1 MRYCQESR
9 PDVFFVAH
17 GEIRGFPSLS
27 MKGIFLK
34 PAICLLLFLM
44 PIVTTS
50 AQKPNILV
58 ARMETSMG
66 TMVIELFKDRT
77 PITVDN
83 FVGLA
88 EGTKTWKTPSG
99 EERSEPF
106 YDGLI
111 FHRVIKDFMIQGG
124 CPQGTGSGGPGYRFQ
139 DECYAGSVV
148 PLEGVIGDGERAGQ
162 VFDQLILPHLRDN
175 DGTSP
180 IPEIAALFGE
190 MQSSQS
196 YQPLLGKKVDGLQA
210 LLGSTE
216 KLTWFEKELIPI
228 KGAIKDEYTANT
240 VFQKVL
246 VPHLQAHQ
254 GSSPVPEIEELYGKI
269 QEMNSLLPLVG
280 KTIEELQALV
290 GSQAALNQPNLLG
303 TVDYG
308 TLCMANSGP
317 GTNGSQF
324 FVVTKKDGA
333 GWLNGKHTV
342 FGRVLEGMDVAEA
355 IQNVAT
361 SAADRPVEDVK
372 IIRIGIERI

>member
-1 MRYCQESR
+1 
-9 PDVFFVAH
+9 
-17 GEIRGFPSLS
+17 
-27 MKGIFLK
+27 MKEIFLK
-34 PAICLLLFLM
+34 PAICLLLVAMTIF
-44 PIVTTS
+44 S
-50 AQKPNILV
+50 GCRQKPKTLV

-66 TMVIELFKDRT
+66 TMVIELFEDTT
-77 PITVDN
+77 PITVEN

-88 EGTKTWKTPSG
+88 GGTRTWKTPSG

-106 YDGLI
+106 YNGLI

-124 CPQGTGSGGPGYRFQ
+124 CPQGTGTGGPGYSFR

-148 PLEGVIGDGERAGQ
+148 PLEGVIGDGEMAGQ

-180 IPEIAALFGE
+180 IPEIAALFGQ

-196 YQPLLGKKVDGLQA
+196 YQPLLGKKVEGLQA

-216 KLTWFEKELIPI
+216 KLTGFEKELIPI
-228 KGAIKDEYTANT
+228 KGVIKDEYTANT
-240 VFQKVL
+240 VFQKLL

-254 GSSPVPEIEELYGKI
+254 GSSPVAEIKELHAQI
-269 QEMNSLLPLVG
+269 TATNSLRPLVG

-290 GSQAALNQPNLLG
+290 GSEAALNQPKLLG

-317 GTNGSQF
+317 DTNGSQF
-324 FVVTKKDGA
+324 FIVTKKDGA

-355 IQNVAT
+355 IQKVAT
-361 SAADRPVEDVK
+361 SVGDRPVEDVK
-372 IIRIGIERI
+372 IVRISIERI